1 VQEIAPAIELRG
13 FTLPR
18 IKRGPLSPLGNVLSL
33 TGARLWPTLKGIRP
47 LSNFVY
53 ANSIF
58 RLIEDLFAELRSN

>member
-1 VQEIAPAIELRG
+1 MDDK
-13 FTLPR
+13 
-18 IKRGPLSPLGNVLSL
+18 KRTPIPLGNVLSL